1 MSKEFNDENIKN
13 AFGESQKNPFV
24 EFESEN
30 TDFEISAMLEAKRL
44 NEYLKTDKFS
54 KTEAKGIQ
62 INTKN
67 GSILNF
73 HSVSVL
79 SKSTH
84 AQSCSADISVPMS
97 FNGDI
102 RLWTE
107 NFIGQKVWSTVDKI
121 YNSNCNPDILF
132 DFLGKYTNRFNEQ
145 DFDDLPF

>member
-1 MSKEFNDENIKN
+1 MSKEFNDENIRN

-24 EFESEN
+24 KFESDN

-44 NEYLKTDKFS
+44 NEYLKMDKFS

-79 SKSTH
+79 FKSTH
-84 AQSCSADISVPMS
+84 AKSCSVDISVPMS

-121 YNSNCNPDILF
+121 YISNCNPDILF